1 MKTNI
6 QYMMKK
12 GKGQYMTPTTE
23 IVEVKMQDF
32 LCISPGP
39 YSLLF
44 LTMSER
50 DDYDPTTDNPFA
62 N

>member
-1 MKTNI
+1 
-6 QYMMKK
+6 MMKK